1 MSYNQ
6 KNQIENMIYYVMDI
20 FKKFNN
26 LCKNTIKFIRDII
39 KIKTFI
45 NIRSIISLSLSDFY
59 NKE

>member
-26 LCKNTIKFIRDII
+26 LYKNTMQFVRDII
-39 KIKTFI
+39 KIETFI

>member
-26 LCKNTIKFIRDII
+26 LYKNTMQFVRDII

-45 NIRSIISLSLSDFY
+45 NIRSIISLSLLDFY

>member
-26 LCKNTIKFIRDII
+26 LYKNTMQFVRDII